1 VSGVIARLAERQ
13 EGKRHFDML
22 RAIDVLVLL
31 HYQA

>member
-22 RAIDVLVLL
+22 RAIDVLVERCR
-31 HYQA
+31 